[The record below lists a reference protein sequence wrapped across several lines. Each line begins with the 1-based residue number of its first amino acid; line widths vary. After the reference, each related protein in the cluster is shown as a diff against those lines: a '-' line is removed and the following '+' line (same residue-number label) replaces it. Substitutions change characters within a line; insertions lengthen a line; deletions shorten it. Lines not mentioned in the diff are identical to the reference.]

1 MAVDKRPSKYQLNL
15 EQTIE
20 HRIYHR
26 YSHTQSDLDCDR
38 PIWLLLRAIS
48 LVSTQWHLRIHRA
61 SHCVPAH
68 RPLHS
73 PAPSLTPSLLSFHV
87 TCILLFF
94 RSHFK
99 ARLKDRNITPPK
111 ISDWGTKLIKAS
123 YAILKH
129 FFFFIRMAGE
139 YVSRRR
145 MYVSTYQESSGYNL
159 CF

>member
-26 YSHTQSDLDCDR
+26 YSHTQSNLDCDH
-38 PIWLLLRAIS
+38 PIWLLLRAVS

-68 RPLHS
+68 RPLKS
-73 PAPSLTPSLLSFHV
+73 PAPSLIPSFLSFHI
-87 TCILLFF
+87 TCIPLFF
-94 RSHFK
+94 RSCFK

-111 ISDWGTKLIKAS
+111 ISDWGTQLIKAS

-129 FFFFIRMAGE
+129 FFFYQNGRGVCIKKKNVCK
-139 YVSRRR
+139 YVSRI
-145 MYVSTYQESSGYNL
+145 
-159 CF
+159 